1 MDKTLDRLFGKVEQ
15 VVMLAESL
23 RGENAMLETRLRQ
36 VEEERDWLKKNAE
49 QARER
54 IERLISQLPEQIK

>member
-1 MDKTLDRLFGKVEQ
+1 
-15 VVMLAESL
+15 MLAESL